1 MKLTIG
7 QPGDKYEQ
15 QADKVAADVVQ
26 QNQGVSQYQN
36 PVEPERIN
44 RAIIQRC
51 LNLDDPSWKKWTF
64 FGNFTSYDPQQAK
77 QELQNTFIELKD
89 LISHIEESVSGL
101 KVNNFSSEISQL
113 KEFIVTT
120 KAKPK
125 ITYQEGQDLLE
136 QIKQQ
141 KSVAIKLE
149 EEVATAIKEEEA
161 KEQKQKEEEKKKKQ
175 AELERQQEEERQRQE
190 EIERQ
195 KEEEIKKQE
204 ELKRQQEEKLAVEQE
219 AQRQEEEKKKQE
231 ARKQKAAEKKRIKAE
246 KKRIELEEKRQQEAE
261 KQKQLQIQQEERRK
275 RQEEEEQKRKEI
287 EMKRQEERLKKQEE
301 ERKRQ
306 EAERKNKEEK
316 IIQLQSEAKQ
326 LETQIKNKSVNDV
339 TKELQ
344 KAYIEEFNQARSR
357 IQGKD
362 AEADQEAIEAF
373 KILIPIATQIYDESE
388 SISANNM
395 QIALNNSY
403 INGLC
408 NNLKQTILAD
418 KGISEATLELV
429 SQFKKEVGKICEY
442 YQKIDQLQLENNTI
456 QQKDIYPPQFK
467 KEANQVFTQLETDKN
482 NYDKNQLAQSI
493 AQFKRDHVDQYYKYI
508 NRKAKAEAMHL
519 AYELT
524 VEGKFMQNPSVA
536 ALEKLVNDG
545 EVKTGEIKRAYIAKN
560 WDDQKQGE
568 FSIECPL
575 EIGQE
580 QYRNVVIHVHCNS
593 DGSAKDG
600 NAAHFKL
607 ANNKYDGKTWELS
620 KTLRDELIPSA
631 YAMRSAGEKDLG
643 DYLDNF

>member
-15 QADKVAADVVQ
+15 QADKVAADIVQ

-36 PVEPERIN
+36 PVEPEQIN
-44 RAIIQRC
+44 QVMIQRC
-51 LNLDDPSWKKWTF
+51 LNLDDPSWEKWTF

-89 LISHIEESVSGL
+89 LISHIEESVSEL
-101 KVNNFSSEISQL
+101 KVNNFSSKISQF
-113 KEFIVTT
+113 KKFIVTT
-120 KAKPK
+120 KEKTK
-125 ITYQEGQDLLE
+125 ITYQEGQALLK

-141 KSVAIKLE
+141 KAAAVKLK

-161 KEQKQKEEEKKKKQ
+161 KEQQQKEEEEKKKQ

-195 KEEEIKKQE
+195 KEEEIKKQA
-204 ELKRQQEEKLAVEQE
+204 ELKRQQEEKLAAEQE

-231 ARKQKAAEKKRIKAE
+231 ARKQKAAEKR
-246 KKRIELEEKRQQEAE
+246 RIELEEKHQQEAE
-261 KQKQLQIQQEERRK
+261 KQKQLQIQREERRK

-344 KAYIEEFNQARSR
+344 KAYIKEFHQARSR

-373 KILIPIATQIYDESE
+373 KILIPIATQIYNESE

-408 NNLKQTILAD
+408 NNLKQKILAD

-442 YQKIDQLQLENNTI
+442 YQKIAQLEQENNTI

-493 AQFKRDHVDQYYKYI
+493 AQFKRDHVEKYYEYI

-519 AYELT
+519 AYEQT
-524 VEGKFMQNPSVA
+524 VEGQFMQNPSVA

-545 EVKTGEIKRAYIAKN
+545 EVKTGEIKRAYIST